1 MAKEY
6 DLIILGGGP
15 AGLTAGL
22 YAARARLRTLLIEKA
37 VPGGQ
42 IATTTLV
49 ENFPGFPEGV
59 MGPDLAERMQQQAE
73 SFGLETTYD
82 EVTGVELTD
91 VLKRV
96 KTLEGDYLAKAL
108 IIATGADA
116 VKLGVPG
123 EDKLIGKGVSY
134 CATCDGAFFKDQVIA
149 VVGGGD
155 SALDEGLFL
164 TRFGSKVIV
173 IHRRDQLRAS
183 KVLQE
188 RAFANPKMKFVW
200 DSVVEEVIGDDEVKA
215 LRLRNVKTGESS
227 LLDVSGVFVYI
238 GHHPNTAPFKGLVSL
253 DERGYVIT
261 TDKMETS
268 VPGVFVGGDVRVNSA
283 RQAITAAGDGATAAL
298 TAEKYIA
305 EHFD

>member
-1 MAKEY
+1 MDKEY
-6 DLIILGGGP
+6 DLLILGGGP

-82 EVTGVELTD
+82 EVTSVELTD
-91 VLKRV
+91 GLKRV
-96 KTLEGDYLAKAL
+96 KTLEGDYRAKAL

-173 IHRRDQLRAS
+173 IHRRNQLRAS

-188 RAFANPKMKFVW
+188 RAFANPKMAFVW
-200 DSVVEEVIGDDEVKA
+200 DAVVEEVLGDDEVKA
-215 LRLRNVKTGESS
+215 LRLRNAKTGESS
-227 LLDVSGVFVYI
+227 LLEVSGVFVYI

-268 VPGVFVGGDVRVNSA
+268 VPGVFVAGDVRVNSA

-305 EHFD
+305 EHFS

>member
-1 MAKEY
+1 MDKEY

-91 VLKRV
+91 GLKRV

-134 CATCDGAFFKDQVIA
+134 CATCDGAFFKDEVIA

-188 RAFANPKMKFVW
+188 RAFANLKMAFIW

>member
-1 MAKEY
+1 MDKEY

-82 EVTGVELTD
+82 EVTGIELTD
-91 VLKRV
+91 GLKRV

-188 RAFANPKMKFVW
+188 RAFANPKMAFIW

-238 GHHPNTAPFKGLVSL
+238 GHHPNTTPFKGLVSL

-268 VPGVFVGGDVRVNSA
+268 VPGVFVAGDVRVNSA